1 MMVYM
6 WVLVGVYA
14 LRLVLLSRC
23 AFTFWD
29 IFLPVCSWLGSM
41 LHISCVSSFV
51 LVVSKDSRGYQKLRN
66 QCCLNSKQLFHA
78 SGNDVIVGWYPFE
91 NKEYDSNLSLKFN
104 PFPQSLGHSRPSENS
119 LINVTKEPNQKDK
132 ANSEIPDSM

>member
-29 IFLPVCSWLGSM
+29 IFLPVCSWLG
-41 LHISCVSSFV
+41 
-51 LVVSKDSRGYQKLRN
+51 
-66 QCCLNSKQLFHA
+66 
-78 SGNDVIVGWYPFE
+78 
-91 NKEYDSNLSLKFN
+91 
-104 PFPQSLGHSRPSENS
+104 
-119 LINVTKEPNQKDK
+119 
-132 ANSEIPDSM
+132 